1 MLTQIE
7 KETLKRHLK
16 SDLYKDFRDAF
27 IHKTIDIDFDKSLN
41 ILLDGNIPV
50 IKETHITKNCTCRAI
65 GNHIINMDRL
75 LCEYN
80 DLLNPEY
87 KRVWFEG
94 FGMPLEMYQY
104 EKIRFE
110 RLISDVKKAEE
121 SNNLK
126 EYNRAKEELKTNY
139 EYFMQMYYKG
149 N

>member
-1 MLTQIE
+1 
-7 KETLKRHLK
+7 
-16 SDLYKDFRDAF
+16 
-27 IHKTIDIDFDKSLN
+27 
-41 ILLDGNIPV
+41 
-50 IKETHITKNCTCRAI
+50 
-65 GNHIINMDRL
+65 
-75 LCEYN
+75 
-80 DLLNPEY
+80 
-87 KRVWFEG
+87 
-94 FGMPLEMYQY
+94 MPLEMYQY